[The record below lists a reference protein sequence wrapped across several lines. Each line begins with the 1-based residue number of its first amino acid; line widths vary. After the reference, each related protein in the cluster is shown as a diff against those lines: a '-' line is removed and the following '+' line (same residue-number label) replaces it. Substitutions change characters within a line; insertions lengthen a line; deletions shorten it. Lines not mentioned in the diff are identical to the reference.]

1 MHPTM
6 SRTLSMLKGLF
17 EHAGYT
23 WICIEINAAED
34 EILVTDQRYYATGE
48 AVLFADR
55 DGHTPQR
62 MPIAKFVEGNGVF
75 GIDSS
80 RGVFMVY
87 SPTYA
92 PHPDPRAMAL
102 DILGRVAHY
111 VGRRYLDTEGRG
123 L

>member
-1 MHPTM
+1 MNHTM
-6 SRTLSMLKGLF
+6 DRTISMLGGLF

-34 EILVTDQRYYATGE
+34 EILITDQRYYATGE

-55 DGHTPQR
+55 DGHIPQR
-62 MPIAKFVEGNGVF
+62 MPIVKFVEGDGVF

-80 RGVFMVY
+80 QGAFTVY

-92 PHPDPRAMAL
+92 PHPDSRTMAL
-102 DILGRVAHY
+102 DIFGRVAHY
-111 VGRRYLDTEGRG
+111 VGRRYLDTDGRN